1 MKTQTEIREKI
12 AELQKDL
19 NKAIFNYETQF
30 KDDAEMAEALSR
42 AIIKTA
48 EKIDLLQ
55 WVLEG

>member
-19 NKAIFNYETQF
+19 NRAIFNYETQF
-30 KDDAEMAEALSR
+30 KDDEEMAAALSR
-42 AIIKTA
+42 VIIKTA